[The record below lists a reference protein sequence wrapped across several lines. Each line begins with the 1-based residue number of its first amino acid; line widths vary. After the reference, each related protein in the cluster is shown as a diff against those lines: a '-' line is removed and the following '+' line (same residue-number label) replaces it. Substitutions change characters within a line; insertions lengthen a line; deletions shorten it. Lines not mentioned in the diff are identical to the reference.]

1 MFQFPGLPSH
11 RLCIYL
17 WILKHYLKCVPAF
30 GNLRIIG
37 YLLLPAAY
45 RSLSRPSSAPGAK
58 ASALCSLLLDLLLV
72 FSLQPSLSHSFQDKL
87 FSNTH
92 TSVMC
97 GIFYYCFTR
106 SENFLVFS
114 VNQWNCILRSLS
126 EPTKFWKNTL
136 VIYLDF
142 VFVVNL
148 LIHNLI
154 LYSVFKVHSVW
165 ILSIQWWAWED
176 SNLRPHAYQACALT
190 TWATS
195 PYKLIVQKLKSP

>member
-1 MFQFPGLPSH
+1 MRSRIRKSADYRIFA
-11 RLCIYL
+11 
-17 WILKHYLKCVPAF
+17 PA
-30 GNLRIIG
+30 
-37 YLLLPAAY
+37 
-45 RSLSRPSSAPGAK
+45 RSLSQLVTSFFGSWCQGIRLVLFVTWPLACLFSFLLCCSQSLRYSHTLVCSVPRSFGALHK
-58 ASALCSLLLDLLLV
+58 SENPA
-72 FSLQPSLSHSFQDKL
+72 QPLLSHSFQDKL

-114 VNQWNCILRSLS
+114 VNQWNCILRFLS

-148 LIHNLI
+148 LYTIW
-154 LYSVFKVHSVW
+154 YF
-165 ILSIQWWAWED
+165 IQFSRYI
-176 SNLRPHAYQACALT
+176 SNLSVCGGE
-190 TWATS
+190 
-195 PYKLIVQKLKSP
+195 

>member
-1 MFQFPGLPSH
+1 MRSRIRKSADYRIFA
-11 RLCIYL
+11 
-17 WILKHYLKCVPAF
+17 PA
-30 GNLRIIG
+30 
-37 YLLLPAAY
+37 
-45 RSLSRPSSAPGAK
+45 RSLSQ
-58 ASALCSLLLDLLLV
+58 LV
-72 FSLQPSLSHSFQDKL
+72 TSFFGSWCQGIRLVLFVTWPLACLFSFLRNLHCRILSKTNSFQIPTL
-87 FSNTH
+87 AF
-92 TSVMC
+92 MC

-114 VNQWNCILRSLS
+114 VNQWNCILRFLS